1 MRLLN
6 KIRQIL
12 EGDGKMRGAKAQV
25 VNLSDAEKQGLE
37 KLIKR
42 HQVGQQIAKRA
53 RIVLAAARGQKNKEI
68 AQEYKTTLDTVGLWR
83 NRWVKLQSISFDDL
97 SIEDRLQD
105 APRPGAPARI
115 TADQRCQIEA
125 MACEKP
131 EGSDRPITHWTARE
145 IADEMKKRK
154 IVDTISARH
163 AARLFKRC

>member
-1 MRLLN
+1 
-6 KIRQIL
+6 
-12 EGDGKMRGAKAQV
+12 MRGAKAQV

-37 KLIKR
+37 KLVKR

-53 RIVLAAARGQKNKEI
+53 RIVLAAAQGQKNKEI

-105 APRPGAPARI
+105 APRPGAPGQI

-125 MACEKP
+125 LACEKP
-131 EGSDRPITHWTARE
+131 EEHGRPITHWTARE
-145 IADEMKKRK
+145 IADELKKRK
-154 IVDTISARH
+154 IVKDISPRH
-163 AARLFKRC
+163 AARLLKRC